1 MGRSWTRSGHCRLK
15 AHEPLDDHE
24 RETLQLRVQCVRRS
38 DAMLFSSR
46 LQVLCRR
53 DLEPWARPAPAARS
67 ATCRHCQ

>member
-46 LQVLCRR
+46 LQVLCQ
-53 DLEPWARPAPAARS
+53 A
-67 ATCRHCQ
+67 